1 MHPILVNIP
10 IINHPIYAYGAM
22 LGLAFI
28 SGWYLSM
35 YFANREGI
43 PYKITYNTFI
53 IVIISSLI
61 GARIAH
67 LITNPD
73 TWGMLHERG
82 FFGALFASK
91 CEGLVAYG
99 GYIGG
104 TLSAW
109 AYFRLKKL
117 DFWSMVDCTT
127 PGMALGLGITRLGCF
142 LAGCCHGIP
151 TDVPWGMSF
160 PPGSPAAY
168 AFLDRA
174 LAGRLPSPP
183 VHPTQ
188 LYESLLGFV
197 LFLLSIWLVKRRK
210 FTGQA
215 FLLVVP
221 FYAVGRFLLEFIR
234 GDTDRGTVLALST
247 SQFIGVVLLVV
258 VIGLYLWRRQ
268 VAQPVPTPLT
278 KEQVE
283 QRLIEAGVQKSKAT
297 KFSTPNM
304 GKSSRGKKKKRG

>member
-1 MHPILVNIP
+1 MHPTILTIP
-10 IINHPIYAYGAM
+10 IINHPIYSYGAM

-28 SGWYLSM
+28 SGWYLGV

-43 PYKITYNTFI
+43 PYKKTYTAYVLI
-53 IVIISSLI
+53 IIFSLV

-73 TWGMLHERG
+73 TWGVLHERG

-104 TLSAW
+104 TLTGW
-109 AYFRLKKL
+109 VYMRLNKL
-117 DFWSMVDCTT
+117 DFWSLVDCTIPSMT
-127 PGMALGLGITRLGCF
+127 LGLGITRLGCF

-151 TDVPWGMSF
+151 TDAPWGMSF
-160 PPGSPAAY
+160 PPGSPASY
-168 AFLDRA
+168 AFLNGA
-174 LAGRLPSPP
+174 VAGKLASPP

-188 LYESLLGFV
+188 LYEALLGFI
-197 LFLLSIWLVKRRK
+197 LFPLAIFFLKRRK

-234 GDTDRGTVLALST
+234 GDTDRGTVLGLST
-247 SQFIGVVLLVV
+247 SQFIGVVLILLVV
-258 VIGLYLWRRQ
+258 GLYLWRRRI
-268 VAQPVPTPLT
+268 AQPVPTPLT
-278 KEQVE
+278 KEQIE
-283 QRLIEAGVQKSKAT
+283 QRLIEAGVIKRKKA
-297 KFSTPNM
+297 KFSPNV
-304 GKSSRGKKKKRG
+304 GKSSKGKKGK